1 MGDFT
6 MSLFKVIPELRHRGV
21 DIVLGAWYP
30 WKSLKG
36 EPMTGSCGIF
46 SVNLPGMYTLVKNL
60 CDIHDR
66 DQTGVLARA
75 EPVECNSDED
85 VEKVAAND
93 SAVAEPSEDSDD
105 SEDDS
110 PKRLPIFDRID
121 ENAGPGMRLG
131 AYLANGLNLR
141 DKCSASLTLSQPSAA
156 VAAAHDS
163 DRKADGIKT
172 KEKRLDAR
180 IWRYNGGSSER

>member
-1 MGDFT
+1 
-6 MSLFKVIPELRHRGV
+6 
-21 DIVLGAWYP
+21 
-30 WKSLKG
+30 
-36 EPMTGSCGIF
+36 MTDSCGIF
-46 SVNLPGMYTLVKNL
+46 FVNLAGTYTLVKNL

-110 PKRLPIFDRID
+110 PKRLPIFDRIE

-131 AYLANGLNLR
+131 VYLPKDLNSR
-141 DKCSASLTLSQPSAA
+141 EKFSASLTPSNHSAA
-156 VAAAHDS
+156 VAATHES
-163 DRKADGIKT
+163 DRKVDGIKI
-172 KEKRLDAR
+172 KEKRLDAE
-180 IWRYNGGSSER
+180 IWRYNGGPSER

>member
-1 MGDFT
+1 MID
-6 MSLFKVIPELRHRGV
+6 
-21 DIVLGAWYP
+21 
-30 WKSLKG
+30 
-36 EPMTGSCGIF
+36 SCGIF
-46 SVNLPGMYTLVKNL
+46 FVNLAGTYTLVKNL

-75 EPVECNSDED
+75 EPVGCNSDED

-110 PKRLPIFDRID
+110 PKRLPIFDRIE

-131 AYLANGLNLR
+131 VYLPKDLNLR
-141 DKCSASLTLSQPSAA
+141 EQFSASFTPFVEAFGRSCGHTRQRPQ
-156 VAAAHDS
+156 
-163 DRKADGIKT
+163 G
-172 KEKRLDAR
+172 
-180 IWRYNGGSSER
+180 

>member
-1 MGDFT
+1 
-6 MSLFKVIPELRHRGV
+6 
-21 DIVLGAWYP
+21 
-30 WKSLKG
+30 
-36 EPMTGSCGIF
+36 MTDSCGIF
-46 SVNLPGMYTLVKNL
+46 FVNLAGTYTLVKNL

-75 EPVECNSDED
+75 EPVACNSDED

-93 SAVAEPSEDSDD
+93 SAVAEPSEDSDE

-110 PKRLPIFDRID
+110 PKRLPIFDRIE

-131 AYLANGLNLR
+131 VYLPKDLKSR
-141 DKCSASLTLSQPSAA
+141 EMFSASLTPFSNPSAA
-156 VAAAHDS
+156 VAATHDIN
-163 DRKADGIKT
+163 RKVDGIKI

-180 IWRYNGGSSER
+180 IWRCNGGPSER